1 MDLSNVKSM
10 EQLADYVRNF
20 VNPQG
25 IAAGLWDF
33 DGVVNLLGALLDN
46 VRDHAIGEDVKAL
59 SRRLTPRQAFTLL
72 YIARAV
78 QKSYKSENPKQR

>member
-1 MDLSNVKSM
+1 VQATAVWAVLFFLSQVPECRTTIVRMELSNVKSM

-33 DGVVNLLGALLDN
+33 DGVVNLRVSSGTGSLTES
-46 VRDHAIGEDVKAL
+46 VWQL
-59 SRRLTPRQAFTLL
+59 SCA
-72 YIARAV
+72 
-78 QKSYKSENPKQR
+78 

>member
-25 IAAGLWDF
+25 IDAGLWDF

-46 VRDHAIGEDVKAL
+46 VRDHAIAEDVKAL
-59 SRRLTPRQAFTLL
+59 SRLLTPRQAVTLL

-78 QKSYKSENPKQR
+78 QMSNKSENPKQR

>member
-1 MDLSNVKSM
+1 MDLSTVKSM

-46 VRDHAIGEDVKAL
+46 VRDHAVVEDVEAL
-59 SRRLTPRQAFTLL
+59 SRLLTPRQAVTLL
-72 YIARAV
+72 HIARAV
-78 QKSYKSENPKQR
+78 QQYYKSENPKQR